1 LHLQVFFDSSA
12 HGINLKVYTA
22 LWNAVSQN
30 VNIHYV
36 KQRGT
41 SPNSQGN
48 YEQSEA
54 IGSEKA
60 QVPLLTPPCNA
71 SPREPPTK
79 HICKQQRARV
89 FPIQVANIETYPLY
103 HDPSQHLSLI
113 ASPRHLRHV
122 YESDE
127 CHLVDALGNV
137 ENFAEAFDAAGFF

>member
-1 LHLQVFFDSSA
+1 LRLQVFFDSSA
-12 HGINLKVYTA
+12 HRINLKVYNA
-22 LWNAVSQN
+22 LLNAVSQT

-36 KQRGT
+36 KQRST

-79 HICKQQRARV
+79 YICKQQRARV
-89 FPIQVANIETYPLY
+89 LPFQANIEIYPPY
-103 HDPSQHLSLI
+103 HDPSQRQSLI
-113 ASPRHLRHV
+113 ASSRHLRHV

-127 CHLVDALGNV
+127 CHLVDAVGNV
-137 ENFAEAFDAAGFF
+137 ENFTEAFDAAGFF